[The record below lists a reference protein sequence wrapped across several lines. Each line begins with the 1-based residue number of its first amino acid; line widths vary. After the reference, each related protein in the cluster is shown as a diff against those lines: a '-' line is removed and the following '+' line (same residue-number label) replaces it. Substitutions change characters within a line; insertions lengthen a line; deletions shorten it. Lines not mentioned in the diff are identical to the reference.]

1 MYVLFVCAKLHIL
14 TLIQVK
20 TNNLSVYQKTSNF
33 ADEINSDMNLP
44 KIHSIS
50 KKILV
55 GALGAFLSFFLL
67 FHASANLLILRHDGG
82 EWYNAFCH
90 FMGTYVIVKVLE
102 IGLFAALLLHVVL
115 TIWLAVT
122 NKMARPKGYHKP
134 QRSKT
139 HTGSKLQVWTG
150 ILIFACLLLH
160 FMDFYF
166 VKIGL
171 MKGKYMAK
179 TEHVIAL
186 KTTQLDAFNYAEQHG
201 EYSAKENWLT
211 NFDKEDKAVLEA
223 AGLEV
228 EPDFYHQAREK
239 FKILHIVI
247 SYLVF
252 FVVVWFHL
260 RHGFAAIFQ
269 TFGLYNYK
277 YGKAIEVLG
286 QIYTWVV
293 CLMFTVVVLGV
304 YFGL

>member
-1 MYVLFVCAKLHIL
+1 M
-14 TLIQVK
+14 LINRK
-20 TNNLSVYQKTSNF
+20 TRTFAVRNNLNMT
-33 ADEINSDMNLP
+33 LP

-90 FMGTYVIVKVLE
+90 FMGTYAIIKVLE
-102 IGLFAALLLHVVL
+102 IGLFGALLLHAVL
-115 TIWLAVT
+115 AIWLAVT
-122 NKMARPKGYHKP
+122 NKMARPVGYKKP
-134 QRSKT
+134 TRSKT
-139 HTGSKLQVWTG
+139 HKGSKLQVWTG

-160 FMDFYF
+160 FTDFYF
-166 VKIGL
+166 VKIGWV
-171 MKGKYMAK
+171 KGKYMAK
-179 TEHVIAL
+179 TEDVVVL
-186 KTTQLDAFNYAEQHG
+186 KTTQPNTFNYAEQHG
-201 EYSAKENWLT
+201 EYSAKQNWLT

-252 FVVVWFHL
+252 FAVVWFHL
-260 RHGFAAIFQ
+260 RHGFAAVFQ

-286 QIYTWVV
+286 QIFTWVV
-293 CLMFTVVVLGV
+293 CLMFTVVVIGV

>member
-1 MYVLFVCAKLHIL
+1 MMTSVEEHLRNNQLKIL
-14 TLIQVK
+14 I
-20 TNNLSVYQKTSNF
+20 
-33 ADEINSDMNLP
+33 IMNLP

-90 FMGTYVIVKVLE
+90 FMGTYIIVKVME
-102 IGLFAALLLHVVL
+102 IGLLAALLLHVVL
-115 TIWLAVT
+115 AIWLAVT

-150 ILIFACLLLH
+150 ILIFACLIMH
-160 FMDFYF
+160 FTDFYF

-171 MKGKYMAK
+171 VKGKYLVK
-179 TEHVIAL
+179 TEDIVAL
-186 KTTQLDAFNYAEQHG
+186 KVTQPDAFNYAEQQC

-247 SYLVF
+247 AYLVF
-252 FVVVWFHL
+252 FTVVWFHL
-260 RHGFAAIFQ
+260 RHGFAAVFQ

-293 CLMFTVVVLGV
+293 CLMFAVVVIGV

>member
-1 MYVLFVCAKLHIL
+1 MTTSVEEHLR
-14 TLIQVK
+14 
-20 TNNLSVYQKTSNF
+20 NNQLKYF
-33 ADEINSDMNLP
+33 IIMNLP

-90 FMGTYVIVKVLE
+90 FMGTYVIVKVME
-102 IGLFAALLLHVVL
+102 IGLLAALLLHVVL
-115 TIWLAVT
+115 AIWLAVA

-160 FMDFYF
+160 FTDFYF
-166 VKIGL
+166 VKIGWV
-171 MKGKYMAK
+171 KGKYMAK
-179 TEHVIAL
+179 TEDVVAL
-186 KTTQLDAFNYAEQHG
+186 KTTQSTAFIYAEQHG

-211 NFDKEDKAVLEA
+211 NLDKEDKSVLEA
-223 AGLEV
+223 TGLEV

-252 FVVVWFHL
+252 FTVVWFHL
-260 RHGFAAIFQ
+260 RHGFAAVFQ

-293 CLMFTVVVLGV
+293 CLMFAVVVIGV

>member
-1 MYVLFVCAKLHIL
+1 MMTSVEEHLS
-14 TLIQVK
+14 
-20 TNNLSVYQKTSNF
+20 NNQLKYF
-33 ADEINSDMNLP
+33 IIMNLP

-115 TIWLAVT
+115 AIWLAVT

-150 ILIFACLLLH
+150 ILIFACLIMH
-160 FMDFYF
+160 FTDFYF
-166 VKIGL
+166 VKMGL
-171 MKGKYMAK
+171 VKGKYMVK
-179 TEHVIAL
+179 TEDVVAL
-186 KTTQLDAFNYAEQHG
+186 TTTQPDAVNYAEQHG
-201 EYSAKENWLT
+201 EYSARENWLT

-239 FKILHIVI
+239 FKILHII
-247 SYLVF
+247 IAYLVF
-252 FVVVWFHL
+252 FTVVWFHL
-260 RHGFAAIFQ
+260 RHGFAAVFQ

-293 CLMFTVVVLGV
+293 CLMFAVVVIGV

>member
-1 MYVLFVCAKLHIL
+1 MMTLVEAHLRNNQLKIL
-14 TLIQVK
+14 I
-20 TNNLSVYQKTSNF
+20 
-33 ADEINSDMNLP
+33 IMNLP

-90 FMGTYVIVKVLE
+90 FMGTYVIVKVME
-102 IGLFAALLLHVVL
+102 IGLLAALLLHAVL
-115 TIWLAVT
+115 AIWLAVT

-160 FMDFYF
+160 FTDFYF
-166 VKIGL
+166 VKIGWV
-171 MKGKYMAK
+171 KGKYMAK
-179 TEHVIAL
+179 TEDVVAL
-186 KTTQLDAFNYAEQHG
+186 KTTQSTAFIYAEQHG

-211 NFDKEDKAVLEA
+211 NLDKEDKSVLEA

-252 FVVVWFHL
+252 FTVVWFHL
-260 RHGFAAIFQ
+260 RHGFAAVFQ

-293 CLMFTVVVLGV
+293 CLMFAVVVIGV

>member
-1 MYVLFVCAKLHIL
+1 MTSVEEHLRNNQLKIL
-14 TLIQVK
+14 I
-20 TNNLSVYQKTSNF
+20 
-33 ADEINSDMNLP
+33 IMNLP

-90 FMGTYVIVKVLE
+90 FMGTYVIVKVME

-115 TIWLAVT
+115 AIWLAVT

-150 ILIFACLLLH
+150 ILIFACLIMH
-160 FMDFYF
+160 FTDFYF

-171 MKGKYMAK
+171 VKGKYMAK
-179 TEHVIAL
+179 TEDVVAL
-186 KTTQLDAFNYAEQHG
+186 KVTQPDAFNYAEQLG

-239 FKILHIVI
+239 FKILHII
-247 SYLVF
+247 IAYLVF
-252 FVVVWFHL
+252 FTVVWFHL
-260 RHGFAAIFQ
+260 RHGFAAVFQ
-269 TFGLYNYK
+269 TFGMYNYK

-293 CLMFTVVVLGV
+293 CLMFAVVVIGV

>member
-1 MYVLFVCAKLHIL
+1 MKQTMTGKKICPSPEKPIL
-14 TLIQVK
+14 LRAENI
-20 TNNLSVYQKTSNF
+20 
-33 ADEINSDMNLP
+33 ADMNLP

-90 FMGTYVIVKVLE
+90 FMGTYAIIKVLE
-102 IGLFAALLLHVVL
+102 IGLFGALLLHAVL
-115 TIWLAVT
+115 AIWLAVT
-122 NKMARPKGYHKP
+122 NKMARPVGYKKP
-134 QRSKT
+134 TRSKT
-139 HTGSKLQVWTG
+139 HKGSKLQVWTG

-160 FMDFYF
+160 FTDFYF
-166 VKIGL
+166 VKIGWV
-171 MKGKYMAK
+171 KGKYMAK
-179 TEHVIAL
+179 TEDVVAL
-186 KTTQLDAFNYAEQHG
+186 KTTQPNTFNYAEQHG
-201 EYSAKENWLT
+201 EYSAKQNWLT

-252 FVVVWFHL
+252 FAVVWFHL
-260 RHGFAAIFQ
+260 RHGFAAVFQ

-277 YGKAIEVLG
+277 YAKAIEVLG
-286 QIYTWVV
+286 QIFTWVV
-293 CLMFTVVVLGV
+293 CLMFTVVVIGV

>member
-1 MYVLFVCAKLHIL
+1 MMTSVEEHLRNNQLKKLI
-14 TLIQVK
+14 I
-20 TNNLSVYQKTSNF
+20 
-33 ADEINSDMNLP
+33 MNIP

-90 FMGTYVIVKVLE
+90 FMGTYVIVKVME
-102 IGLFAALLLHVVL
+102 IGLLAALLLHVVL
-115 TIWLAVT
+115 AIWLAVT

-150 ILIFACLLLH
+150 ILIFACLIMH
-160 FMDFYF
+160 FTDFYF

-171 MKGKYMAK
+171 VKGKYMAK
-179 TEHVIAL
+179 TEDVVAL
-186 KTTQLDAFNYAEQHG
+186 KTTRPDAVSYAEQHG
-201 EYSAKENWLT
+201 EYSAEENWLT

-239 FKILHIVI
+239 FKILHII
-247 SYLVF
+247 IAYLVF
-252 FVVVWFHL
+252 FTVVWFHL
-260 RHGFAAIFQ
+260 RHGFAAVFQ

-293 CLMFTVVVLGV
+293 CLMFAVVVIGV

>member
-1 MYVLFVCAKLHIL
+1 MMTSVEEHLRNNQLKIL
-14 TLIQVK
+14 I
-20 TNNLSVYQKTSNF
+20 
-33 ADEINSDMNLP
+33 IMNLP

-67 FHASANLLILRHDGG
+67 FHASANLLILMHDGG

-90 FMGTYVIVKVLE
+90 FMGTYVIVKVME
-102 IGLFAALLLHVVL
+102 IGLFGALLLHVVL
-115 TIWLAVT
+115 AIWLAVT

-150 ILIFACLLLH
+150 ILIFACLIMH
-160 FMDFYF
+160 FTDFYF
-166 VKIGL
+166 VKMGL
-171 MKGKYMAK
+171 VKGKYMVK
-179 TEHVIAL
+179 TEDVVAL
-186 KTTQLDAFNYAEQHG
+186 KTTQPDAVSYAEQHG
-201 EYSAKENWLT
+201 EYSARENWLT

-239 FKILHIVI
+239 FKILHII
-247 SYLVF
+247 IAYLVF
-252 FVVVWFHL
+252 FTVVWFHL
-260 RHGFAAIFQ
+260 RHGFAAVFQ

-293 CLMFTVVVLGV
+293 CLMFAVVVIGV

>member
-1 MYVLFVCAKLHIL
+1 MMTSVEEHLRNNQLKKLI
-14 TLIQVK
+14 I
-20 TNNLSVYQKTSNF
+20 
-33 ADEINSDMNLP
+33 MNIP

-67 FHASANLLILRHDGG
+67 FHASANLLILMHDGG

-90 FMGTYVIVKVLE
+90 FMGTYIIVKVME
-102 IGLFAALLLHVVL
+102 IGLLAALLLHMVL
-115 TIWLAVT
+115 AIWLAVT

-150 ILIFACLLLH
+150 ILIFACLIMH
-160 FMDFYF
+160 FTDFYF

-171 MKGKYMAK
+171 VKGKYMAK
-179 TEHVIAL
+179 TEDVVAL
-186 KTTQLDAFNYAEQHG
+186 KTTRPDAVSYAEQHG
-201 EYSAKENWLT
+201 EYSAEENWLT

-239 FKILHIVI
+239 FKILHII
-247 SYLVF
+247 IAYLVF
-252 FVVVWFHL
+252 FTVVWFHL
-260 RHGFAAIFQ
+260 RHGFAAVFQ

-293 CLMFTVVVLGV
+293 CLMFAVVVIGV

>member
-1 MYVLFVCAKLHIL
+1 
-14 TLIQVK
+14 
-20 TNNLSVYQKTSNF
+20 
-33 ADEINSDMNLP
+33 MNLP

-50 KKILV
+50 KKIFVAL
-55 GALGAFLSFFLL
+55 LGAFLSIFLL
-67 FHASANLLILRHDGG
+67 FHAAANLLILRNDGG
-82 EWYNAFCH
+82 EWYNAFCD
-90 FMGTYVIVKVLE
+90 FMGTNYVVKVFE
-102 IGLFAALLLHVVL
+102 IILLGTFLLHIVL
-115 TIWLAVT
+115 SIWLAIT
-122 NKMARPKGYHKP
+122 NKKARPVGYHKP

-150 ILIFACLLLH
+150 ILIIVCLFAH

-166 VKIGL
+166 VKIGWVT
-171 MKGKYMAK
+171 GKYMVK
-179 TEHVIAL
+179 TEEVVAL
-186 KTTQLDAFNYAEQHG
+186 KTTQPTAASYAEQHG
-201 EYSAKENWLT
+201 EYSAKQNWLT

-252 FVVVWFHL
+252 FAVVWFHL
-260 RHGFAAIFQ
+260 RHGFAAVFQ

-286 QIYTWVV
+286 QIFTWVV
-293 CLMFTVVVLGV
+293 CLMFTVVVIGV

>member
-1 MYVLFVCAKLHIL
+1 MKQTMTGKKICPSPEKPIL
-14 TLIQVK
+14 LRAENI
-20 TNNLSVYQKTSNF
+20 
-33 ADEINSDMNLP
+33 ADMNLP

-90 FMGTYVIVKVLE
+90 FMGTYAIIKVLE
-102 IGLFAALLLHVVL
+102 IGLFGALLLHAVL
-115 TIWLAVT
+115 AIWLAVT
-122 NKMARPKGYHKP
+122 NKMARPVGYKKP
-134 QRSKT
+134 TRSKT
-139 HTGSKLQVWTG
+139 HKGSKLQVWTG

-160 FMDFYF
+160 FTDFYF
-166 VKIGL
+166 VKIGWV
-171 MKGKYMAK
+171 KGKYMAK
-179 TEHVIAL
+179 TENVVAL
-186 KTTQLDAFNYAEQHG
+186 KTTQPNTFNYAEQHG
-201 EYSAKENWLT
+201 EYSAKQNWLT

-252 FVVVWFHL
+252 FAVVWFHL
-260 RHGFAAIFQ
+260 RHGFAAVFQ

-277 YGKAIEVLG
+277 YAKAIEVLG
-286 QIYTWVV
+286 QIFTWVV
-293 CLMFTVVVLGV
+293 CLMFTVVVIGV
-304 YFGL
+304 YSGL

>member
-1 MYVLFVCAKLHIL
+1 MMTLVAEHLRNNQLKIL
-14 TLIQVK
+14 I
-20 TNNLSVYQKTSNF
+20 
-33 ADEINSDMNLP
+33 IMNLP

-90 FMGTYVIVKVLE
+90 FMGTYVIVKVME
-102 IGLFAALLLHVVL
+102 IGLFAILLLHVVL
-115 TIWLAVT
+115 AIWLAVT

-150 ILIFACLLLH
+150 ILIFACLIMH
-160 FMDFYF
+160 FTDFYF

-171 MKGKYMAK
+171 VKGKYMAK
-179 TEHVIAL
+179 TEDVVAL
-186 KTTQLDAFNYAEQHG
+186 KTTQLDAVSYAEQHG

-211 NFDKEDKAVLEA
+211 NFNKEDKAVLEA

-252 FVVVWFHL
+252 FAVVWFHL
-260 RHGFAAIFQ
+260 RHGFAAVFQ

-277 YGKAIEVLG
+277 YGKAIEVIG

-293 CLMFTVVVLGV
+293 CLMFAVVVIGV

>member
-1 MYVLFVCAKLHIL
+1 MMTSVEEHLRNNQLKIL
-14 TLIQVK
+14 I
-20 TNNLSVYQKTSNF
+20 
-33 ADEINSDMNLP
+33 IMNLP

-90 FMGTYVIVKVLE
+90 FMGTYIIVKVME
-102 IGLFAALLLHVVL
+102 IGLLAALLLHVVL
-115 TIWLAVT
+115 AIWLAVT
-122 NKMARPKGYHKP
+122 NRMARPKGYHKP

-150 ILIFACLLLH
+150 ILIFACLIMH
-160 FMDFYF
+160 FTDFYF

-171 MKGKYMAK
+171 VKGKYLAK
-179 TEHVIAL
+179 TEDVVAL

-239 FKILHIVI
+239 FKILHII
-247 SYLVF
+247 IAYLVF
-252 FVVVWFHL
+252 FTVVWFHL
-260 RHGFAAIFQ
+260 RHGFAAVFQ

-293 CLMFTVVVLGV
+293 CLMFAVVVIGV

>member
-1 MYVLFVCAKLHIL
+1 MTSVEEHLRNNQLKIL
-14 TLIQVK
+14 I
-20 TNNLSVYQKTSNF
+20 
-33 ADEINSDMNLP
+33 IMNLP

-90 FMGTYVIVKVLE
+90 FMGTYVIVKVME

-115 TIWLAVT
+115 AIWLAVT

-150 ILIFACLLLH
+150 ILIFACLIMH
-160 FMDFYF
+160 FTDFYF

-171 MKGKYMAK
+171 VKGKYLAK
-179 TEHVIAL
+179 TEDVVAL

-239 FKILHIVI
+239 FKILHII
-247 SYLVF
+247 IAYLVF
-252 FVVVWFHL
+252 FTVVWFHL
-260 RHGFAAIFQ
+260 RHGFAAVFQ

-293 CLMFTVVVLGV
+293 CLMFAVVVIGV

>member
-1 MYVLFVCAKLHIL
+1 MMTSVEEHLRNNQLKIL
-14 TLIQVK
+14 I
-20 TNNLSVYQKTSNF
+20 
-33 ADEINSDMNLP
+33 IMNLP

-90 FMGTYVIVKVLE
+90 FMGTYVIVKVME
-102 IGLFAALLLHVVL
+102 IGLFTALLLHAVL
-115 TIWLAVT
+115 AIWLAVT

-139 HTGSKLQVWTG
+139 HTGSKIQMWTG
-150 ILIFACLLLH
+150 ILIFACLIMH
-160 FMDFYF
+160 FTDFYF
-166 VKIGL
+166 VKIGWV
-171 MKGKYMAK
+171 KGKYMAK
-179 TEHVIAL
+179 TEDVVAL
-186 KTTQLDAFNYAEQHG
+186 KTTRPDTFSYAEQHG

-239 FKILHIVI
+239 FKVLHII
-247 SYLVF
+247 IAYLVF
-252 FVVVWFHL
+252 FTVVWFHL
-260 RHGFAAIFQ
+260 RHGFAAVFQ

-293 CLMFTVVVLGV
+293 CLMFAVVVIGV

>member
-1 MYVLFVCAKLHIL
+1 MMTSVEEHLRNNQLKIL
-14 TLIQVK
+14 I
-20 TNNLSVYQKTSNF
+20 
-33 ADEINSDMNLP
+33 IMNLP

-90 FMGTYVIVKVLE
+90 FMGTYVIVKVME

-115 TIWLAVT
+115 AIWLAVT

-150 ILIFACLLLH
+150 ILIFACLIMH
-160 FMDFYF
+160 FTDFYF
-166 VKIGL
+166 VKMGL
-171 MKGKYMAK
+171 VKGKYMVK
-179 TEHVIAL
+179 TEDVVAL
-186 KTTQLDAFNYAEQHG
+186 KTTQPDAVSYAEQHG
-201 EYSAKENWLT
+201 EYSARENWLT

-239 FKILHIVI
+239 FKILHII
-247 SYLVF
+247 IAYLVF
-252 FVVVWFHL
+252 FTVVWFHL
-260 RHGFAAIFQ
+260 RHGFAAVFQ

-293 CLMFTVVVLGV
+293 CLMFAVVVIGV

>member
-1 MYVLFVCAKLHIL
+1 MHLPKNKYFCG
-14 TLIQVK
+14 
-20 TNNLSVYQKTSNF
+20 QKYSN
-33 ADEINSDMNLP
+33 MNIP

-55 GALGAFLSFFLL
+55 GTLGAFLSFFLL

-102 IGLFAALLLHVVL
+102 IGLFASLLLHAVL
-115 TIWLAVT
+115 AIWLAIT

-139 HTGSKLQVWTG
+139 HTGSKIQMWTG
-150 ILIFACLLLH
+150 ILIFACLIMH
-160 FMDFYF
+160 FTDFYF
-166 VKIGL
+166 VKIGWV
-171 MKGKYMAK
+171 KGKYMVK
-179 TEHVIAL
+179 TEDVIAL
-186 KTTQLDAFNYAEQHG
+186 KTTQPDAVSYAEQHG
-201 EYSAKENWLT
+201 EYSANDNWLT
-211 NFDKEDKAVLEA
+211 NFDKEDKAILET

-247 SYLVF
+247 AYLVF

-260 RHGFAAIFQ
+260 RHGFPAIFQ

-293 CLMFTVVVLGV
+293 CLMFTTVVLGV

>member
-1 MYVLFVCAKLHIL
+1 MMTSVEEHLRNNQLKIL
-14 TLIQVK
+14 I
-20 TNNLSVYQKTSNF
+20 
-33 ADEINSDMNLP
+33 IMNLP

-90 FMGTYVIVKVLE
+90 FMGTYFIVKVLE
-102 IGLFAALLLHVVL
+102 IGLFGALLLHVVL
-115 TIWLAVT
+115 AIWLAVT
-122 NKMARPKGYHKP
+122 NKMSRPVGYKKP
-134 QRSKT
+134 TRSKT

-160 FMDFYF
+160 FTDFYF
-166 VKIGL
+166 VKIGWVT
-171 MKGKYMAK
+171 GRYMAK
-179 TEHVIAL
+179 TEDVVAL
-186 KTTQLDAFNYAEQHG
+186 KTTQSNTFNYAERHG

-223 AGLEV
+223 ARLEV

-239 FKILHIVI
+239 FKILHII
-247 SYLVF
+247 IAYLVF
-252 FVVVWFHL
+252 FTVVWFHL
-260 RHGFAAIFQ
+260 RHGFAAVFQ

-293 CLMFTVVVLGV
+293 CLMFAVVVIGV

>member
-1 MYVLFVCAKLHIL
+1 MMTSVEEHLRNNQLKIL
-14 TLIQVK
+14 I
-20 TNNLSVYQKTSNF
+20 
-33 ADEINSDMNLP
+33 IMNLP

-90 FMGTYVIVKVLE
+90 FMGTYIIVKVME
-102 IGLFAALLLHVVL
+102 IGLIAALLLHVVL
-115 TIWLAVT
+115 AIWLAVT

-150 ILIFACLLLH
+150 ILIFACLIMH
-160 FMDFYF
+160 FTDFYF

-171 MKGKYMAK
+171 VKGKYMAK
-179 TEHVIAL
+179 TEDVVAL
-186 KTTQLDAFNYAEQHG
+186 KTTQLDAVSYAEQHG

-211 NFDKEDKAVLEA
+211 NFNKEDKAVLEA

-239 FKILHIVI
+239 FKILHII
-247 SYLVF
+247 IAYLVF
-252 FVVVWFHL
+252 FTVVWFHL
-260 RHGFAAIFQ
+260 RHGFAAVFQ

-293 CLMFTVVVLGV
+293 CLMFAVVVIGV

>member
-1 MYVLFVCAKLHIL
+1 MTISVEEHLRNNQLKIL
-14 TLIQVK
+14 I
-20 TNNLSVYQKTSNF
+20 
-33 ADEINSDMNLP
+33 IMNLP

-90 FMGTYVIVKVLE
+90 FMGTYAIIKVLE
-102 IGLFAALLLHVVL
+102 IGLFGALLLHVVL
-115 TIWLAVT
+115 AIWLAMT
-122 NKMARPKGYHKP
+122 NKMARPVGYMKP
-134 QRSKT
+134 TRSKT
-139 HTGSKLQVWTG
+139 HKGSKLQVWTG

-160 FMDFYF
+160 FTDFYF
-166 VKIGL
+166 VKIGWV
-171 MKGKYMAK
+171 KGKYMAK
-179 TEHVIAL
+179 TEDVVAL
-186 KTTQLDAFNYAEQHG
+186 KTTQPNTFDYAEQHG
-201 EYSAKENWLT
+201 EYSAKQNWLT

-223 AGLEV
+223 AELEV

-252 FVVVWFHL
+252 FAVVWFHL
-260 RHGFAAIFQ
+260 RHGFAAVFQ

-286 QIYTWVV
+286 QIFTWVV
-293 CLMFTVVVLGV
+293 CLMFTVVVIGV

>member
-1 MYVLFVCAKLHIL
+1 MMTSVEEHLRNNQLK
-14 TLIQVK
+14 TLI
-20 TNNLSVYQKTSNF
+20 
-33 ADEINSDMNLP
+33 IMNLP

-67 FHASANLLILRHDGG
+67 FHASANLLVLRHDGG

-115 TIWLAVT
+115 AIWLAVT

-166 VKIGL
+166 VKIGWVT
-171 MKGKYMAK
+171 GRYMAK
-179 TEHVIAL
+179 TEEVVAL
-186 KTTQLDAFNYAEQHG
+186 KTTQPNTFNYAEQHG
-201 EYSAKENWLT
+201 EYSAKQNWLT
-211 NFDKEDKAVLEA
+211 NYDKEEKAVLEA

-252 FVVVWFHL
+252 FAVVWFHL
-260 RHGFAAIFQ
+260 RHGFAAVFQ

-286 QIYTWVV
+286 QIYSWVV
-293 CLMFTVVVLGV
+293 CLMFVAVVIGV